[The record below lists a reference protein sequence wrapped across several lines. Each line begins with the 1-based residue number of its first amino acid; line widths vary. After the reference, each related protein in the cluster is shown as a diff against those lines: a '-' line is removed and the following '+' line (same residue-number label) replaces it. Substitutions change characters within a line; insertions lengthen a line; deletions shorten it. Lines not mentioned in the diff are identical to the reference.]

1 VSTTNPPEISLN
13 NISLS
18 YQHTAIFKNFSF
30 SFPAHQWT
38 CLLGKSGVGKS
49 TLLRFIAGL
58 STGCEG
64 SSTPVSL
71 QNKISYLPQ
80 QNALF
85 PWLTVMDNI
94 SISLQLSLKENDKN
108 KISSRKILK
117 QEIISLLAQ
126 VGLKNVENLY
136 PHQLSGG
143 MAQRVALVRILFEKR
158 PIILMDEPFSAVD
171 FITRLKLQEL
181 AAQLFKQQTILLV
194 THDPLEALKL
204 ADQIYIL
211 SGNPAKISAPI
222 IPNKS
227 DALKLLA
234 QQNQLISLLRDSDTA
249 DN

>member
-1 VSTTNPPEISLN
+1 MFTIDHPEISLR

-30 SFPAHQWT
+30 SLPAHQWT

-64 SSTPVSL
+64 STLPVSL
-71 QNKISYLPQ
+71 ENKISYLPQ

-85 PWLTVMDNI
+85 PWLTVIENI
-94 SISLQLSLKENDKN
+94 SISLRLSIEKNNTHKVYAKKELKND
-108 KISSRKILK
+108 IR
-117 QEIISLLAQ
+117 SLLAQ
-126 VGLKNVENLY
+126 VELKNVENLY

-181 AAQLFKQQTILLV
+181 AANLFKHQTILLV

-204 ADQIYIL
+204 ANQIYVL
-211 SGNPAKISAPI
+211 AGNPANISAVM
-222 IPNKS
+222 IPNKL
-227 DALKLLA
+227 DALELAA
-234 QQNQLISLLRDSDTA
+234 QQKQLIALLRDSE
-249 DN
+249 